1 MSQENLG
8 TMEYVYAALLLHKL
22 EKEVNE
28 ANLTSVVKAS
38 GAEVNEAQVKSLV
51 AALADVNIDDAVK
64 AAPVAVA
71 AAAAPAADAP
81 AGGEAKEEKKKEEP
95 KNEEAAMEGL
105 SSLFG

>member
-1 MSQENLG
+1 
-8 TMEYVYAALLLHKL
+8 MEYVYAALLLHKL
-22 EKEVNE
+22 GKNVDE
-28 ANLTSVVKAS
+28 ANLSSVVKAS

-71 AAAAPAADAP
+71 AAAPAADAP
-81 AGGEAKEEKKKEEP
+81 AAGGEAKKEKKEEP